1 MTCTRTAGAAR
12 AHSHCGRSPR
22 TLALRAQPALG
33 AARTRTGFTLV
44 EMAVVI
50 VIMGLIAALILPG
63 VFRTIERNKLE
74 RGRNAV
80 TALKNEVVGYVVVN
94 KQLPENLSPF
104 SGRVDPWGRNVVYY
118 PGILSDINICNQT
131 STTLRIQKTTTGT
144 TRANIAFVL
153 VSTGK
158 NMHQETGYTSGPPQ
172 IVTYYDQGVT
182 DATAFPGYEY
192 DDIVEY
198 VSLFELIG
206 KACP

>member
-1 MTCTRTAGAAR
+1 MIHATSSTRTRTA
-12 AHSHCGRSPR
+12 
-22 TLALRAQPALG
+22 G

-118 PGILSDINICNQT
+118 PGILSDIGICNQT

-153 VSTGK
+153 VSTGE
-158 NMHQETGYTSGPPQ
+158 NMHQETGYISGPPQ
-172 IVTYYDQGVT
+172 IATYYDQGVT
-182 DATAFPGYEY
+182 DAAFPGYEY